1 MGYYLDHYAVF
12 LIPQIFTDEHIRQY
26 TNGGTEHER
35 PQGCEWYET
44 MGIGGL
50 VDMKRWKRDY

>member
-50 VDMKRWKRDY
+50 VDMKR